1 MPPPPSL
8 LRETKISDEV
18 AKPSAPQPSISLDKV
33 IPKVE
38 IPKVEIPKVEI
49 PKVEIPK
56 VEIPK
61 PPRPPQTK
69 PDMPQESISKPAE
82 PTKTQKKKAEDNFVF
97 SEVSLKSFV
106 KDVIAED
113 KENLDESELDAA
125 KIKDAQEKKIKEEAE
140 RRQKQKEENAR
151 KKKQVAEQK
160 KLAAEAREKQK
171 QEEEEKRKQMIESKR
186 AQAVVDAAKPRSTIS
201 LGFFNFLGSNSDDSS
216 SSTSTSTS
224 KAPSGIPTLSK
235 WKQNADGS
243 VTGLISGSK
252 AFRNNESVTTSPI
265 KTKSLSPDS
274 VVVTVSG
281 SK

>member
-18 AKPSAPQPSISLDKV
+18 AKPSVPQSSISLDKV

-38 IPKVEIPKVEI
+38 IPKVEIPKVEL

-69 PDMPQESISKPAE
+69 PDIPQESVSKPTE
-82 PTKTQKKKAEDNFVF
+82 LPKTQKKKAEDNFVF

-113 KENLDESELDAA
+113 KENLDESELDVA
-125 KIKDAQEKKIKEEAE
+125 KIKDAKEKKIKEEAE
-140 RRQKQKEENAR
+140 RMQKQKAENAR

-186 AQAVVDAAKPRSTIS
+186 AQAAVDAAKPRSTIS
-201 LGFFNFLGSNSDDSS
+201 LGFLNFLGSNSDDSS
-216 SSTSTSTS
+216 SSTSTS
-224 KAPSGIPTLSK
+224 KAPGGIPTLSK

-265 KTKSLSPDS
+265 KSKSLSPDS
-274 VVVTVSG
+274 LVVTVSG